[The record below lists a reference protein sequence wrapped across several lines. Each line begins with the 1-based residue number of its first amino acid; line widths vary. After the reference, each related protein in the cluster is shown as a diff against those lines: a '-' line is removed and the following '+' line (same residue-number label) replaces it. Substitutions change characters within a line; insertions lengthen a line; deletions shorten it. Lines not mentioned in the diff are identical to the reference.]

1 MKRPYPELTVS
12 QVVKE
17 AMVALP
23 EMSDE
28 QLAALYIACETEHVN
43 RIAAIAG
50 YSEQL
55 EEAF

>member
-1 MKRPYPELTVS
+1 MEHPFPKPTVS

-28 QLAALYIACETEHVN
+28 QLAALYIAVETEHVN
-43 RIAAIAG
+43 RMAATAG
-50 YSEQL
+50 YVEQL

>member
-1 MKRPYPELTVS
+1 MI
-12 QVVKE
+12 
-17 AMVALP
+17 ALP